1 MDILVLKS
9 MSLNDFIKNIEAYV
23 FNQKLMILYTIIIP
37 KIHQNLLK
45 RESGNL
51 NWVKMSFLRC

>member
-37 KIHQNLLK
+37 KIHQHLLK